1 MRLALE
7 PLQCLHWYTV
17 RKRAGRGAAAIQA
30 AERESDR
37 CSLRGASRR
46 SRMRH
51 MQTVKGLAME
61 KWLCWG
67 SMGVAGVLLV
77 LFLLDLVLSI
87 ANVPYMPFG
96 GLDKVVD
103 VIGIIASGL
112 LFYLAWDAYKDVR

>member
-1 MRLALE
+1 
-7 PLQCLHWYTV
+7 
-17 RKRAGRGAAAIQA
+17 
-30 AERESDR
+30 
-37 CSLRGASRR
+37 
-46 SRMRH
+46 